1 VFTCAAYPQTP
12 PFPQAYLPSRPMV
25 PNLTIL
31 ETTLKVTDLHPQQV
45 VKWHVQVAGNGPIT
59 LLACH
64 GFSQST
70 SYFNP
75 IVKPLEGIAQV
86 WALELPGHHKTNWP
100 GERPCTPHDL
110 LELLRAVK
118 ARTNHAPLAILGF
131 SMGGRYAFAL
141 GQAAGAELHSL
152 HLAAPE
158 GLSPNWAQII
168 STETAI
174 GRWIIRRQIDQPG
187 IVTGPVRAM
196 ERMGILD
203 KKMADFARANIA
215 NRALR
220 VQLRES
226 WIAMS
231 GLKPDHE
238 QLAQSAKKNKLPVHL
253 YAGKRDPLISL
264 ENARKLAAKIPG
276 ATLHEL
282 DKGHFL
288 IDANFGRR
296 LAEWLAEP
304 ARPQEGSLGG

>member
-1 VFTCAAYPQTP
+1 MSA
-12 PFPQAYLPSRPMV
+12 QAV
-25 PNLTIL
+25 TLT
-31 ETTLKVTDLHPQQV
+31 TTLQEQGGFSRHEVQWQV
-45 VKWHVQVAGNGPIT
+45 RVSGSGPVV

-64 GFSQST
+64 GFSQSAN
-70 SYFNP
+70 YFDP

-100 GERPCTPHDL
+100 GERPCTPHNL
-110 LELLRAVK
+110 LQLIQAVK
-118 ARTNHAPLAILGF
+118 TRTNSAPLAVLGF
-131 SMGGRYAFAL
+131 SMGGRYAFAM

-174 GRWIIRRQIDQPG
+174 GRWIIKRQIDHPG
-187 IVTGPVRAM
+187 IITGPVRTM
-196 ERMGILD
+196 ERLGILN

-215 NRALR
+215 NRTLR

-231 GLKPDHE
+231 GLTPDHA
-238 QLAQSAKKNKLPVHL
+238 QLACSAAAHKLPVHL

-264 ENARKLAAKIPG
+264 PNARKLADRIPG
-276 ATLHEL
+276 ATLREL
-282 DKGHFL
+282 EKGHFL
-288 IDANFGRR
+288 IDEAFGHR
-296 LAEWLAEP
+296 LAGLLK
-304 ARPQEGSLGG
+304 SD